1 MNMKKPIILISS
13 ICLLMACNSEVESS
27 QSNNKKEIKEEQ
39 QTVQA
44 QRETTSI
51 SELANKKEK
60 FLANEVPLNK
70 EVKKSLLINDEKLI
84 VHGASLKKG
93 TKVYSPSIRQV
104 GVVKG
109 SVVVVTKQLNAEQ
122 LKVNY
127 KINSMKKLAENTFE
141 LLPDGSVE
149 LYPFYLK
156 LKGSELIE
164 RVELSIDYS
173 GYRPKIENK

>member
-1 MNMKKPIILISS
+1 
-13 ICLLMACNSEVESS
+13 MACNSEVESS

-39 QTVQA
+39 KTVQA

-84 VHGASLKKG
+84 VHSATLKKG

-109 SVVVVTKQLNAEQ
+109 SVVVVTKQ
-122 LKVNY
+122 
-127 KINSMKKLAENTFE
+127 
-141 LLPDGSVE
+141 
-149 LYPFYLK
+149 
-156 LKGSELIE
+156 
-164 RVELSIDYS
+164 
-173 GYRPKIENK
+173 